1 MRNRIAIPL
10 VMLAIGCGMIVGV
23 PKGTTA
29 DQSRLSAGGS
39 VMMAKEAL
47 EERGSRELV
56 LRFYQELNQKPTA
69 PSRAEHAVRVVER
82 LFVPGYVGHG
92 GPDNHDLDLDGWKN
106 IIRSLYGRYPDLRS
120 SVEDVITEGD
130 KTLVR
135 IRLRD
140 GVNVV
145 ATYMALYRVEGGQ
158 IVERWA
164 FGDRNFEG
172 WTLGD
177 RSSR

>member
-1 MRNRIAIPL
+1 MRNRIAIAL
-10 VMLAIGCGMIVGV
+10 IVLAIGCG
-23 PKGTTA
+23 TTATA

-135 IRLRD
+135 IRLRN

-145 ATYMALYRVEGGQ
+145 ANYMALYRVEGGQ